1 MSVNA
6 CQRAYSIYT
15 HTQILEQYVPD
26 QFVVRGG
33 PMTHKCVV
41 NSDNNNGLSLTGVN
55 KLM

>member
-6 CQRAYSIYT
+6 CQRAYSRRAHT
-15 HTQILEQYVPD
+15 HTYVPD

-33 PMTHKCVV
+33 PMTHECVV